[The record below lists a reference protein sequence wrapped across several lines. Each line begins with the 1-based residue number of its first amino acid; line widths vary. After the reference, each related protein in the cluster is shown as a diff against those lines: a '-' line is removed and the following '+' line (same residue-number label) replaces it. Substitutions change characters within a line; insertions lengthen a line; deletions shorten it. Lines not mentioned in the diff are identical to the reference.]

1 MGGGLMQLVAYG
13 AQDVY
18 LTGNPQITFWKV
30 TYRRYTNFAVESIE
44 QTFNGQ
50 ADFGRRVTC
59 TISRNGD
66 LAYRT
71 YLQVTLP
78 QIQTS
83 SDGPTHAR
91 WLDYPGEQIISCV
104 EVEIGGQRIDR
115 QYGDWMHI
123 WNQLTITASQKEGY
137 NKMVGNTTALTYVAN
152 CCGSDVEQICAA
164 GNTVCGNDCV
174 QRNAL
179 PTTTLYIPLQFWYCS
194 NPGLAIPLI
203 ALQYHEVKIVLEMN
217 YLENMLW
224 AVNAARDA
232 IGRGAGHFA
241 KNESV
246 YNSTCLVCASLYVDY
261 VFLDT
266 DERRRMAQNPHEYL
280 IEQLQFTGDQS
291 IGSSSNK
298 IQLNFNHPCKE
309 LIWVVQPQCN
319 VDYCAQFQA
328 GSQQNMLYGA
338 QPFNYTDQLDN
349 LPRAAHNYR
358 LDLADSRGPF
368 PLSKFSSFG
377 QECIGPYCLPLVDVF
392 ATNAKELNDIV
403 ADMIIAAAFSDEQ
416 KHHITVALSE
426 GDEHTPMQKVQAQLA
441 GKGTLKLSTDQ
452 LTTVAMS
459 LVQQH
464 SSDQHSPAGLLLS
477 AIMMNEKYDSTVVDA
492 LAALGGSF
500 GIAVD
505 QMRSNANAFRPH
517 PDSWCDIAAP
527 FGGAF
532 NATSIPA
539 NNVRVPGGQTNI
551 VGDLNAVMG
560 GKGNYPGD
568 APVPEVGCNSC
579 SVANC
584 PNLVCN
590 PAQAVAAVVTKAS
603 RHETCAGDNPVVCAK
618 LLLNGQDRFSERL
631 GSYFDLVQ
639 PFQHHT
645 STPSTGINVYS
656 FALRPEEHQPSGTC
670 NFSRID
676 NASIQMVVSANTVR
690 AGGMANVR
698 VYATNYNVLRIMS
711 GMGGLAYSN

>member
-1 MGGGLMQLVAYG
+1 MQLVAYG

-30 TYRRYTNFAVESIE
+30 TYRRYTNFATESIE

-78 QIQTS
+78 QISTNKDAS
-83 SDGPTHAR
+83 KGPGLAR
-91 WLDYPGEQIISCV
+91 WLDYPGEQIINCV

-123 WNQLTITASQKEGY
+123 WNQLTITASQEEGY
-137 NKMVGNTTALTYVAN
+137 NKMVGNTTELTYLAT
-152 CCGSDVEQICAA
+152 CCGKEVETICD
-164 GNTVCGNDCV
+164 TSQSVCGTGCV
-174 QRNAL
+174 HRSAL
-179 PTTTLYIPLQFWYCS
+179 PTSTLYVPLQFWYCT

-224 AVNAARDA
+224 ATNVAADA
-232 IGRGAGHFA
+232 APDTGSASGYFA
-241 KNESV
+241 KNDAI
-246 YNSTCLVCASLYVDY
+246 YNGTCLVCASLYVDY

-291 IGSSSNK
+291 IGSSANK

-309 LIWVVQPQCN
+309 LIWVVQPLCN
-319 VDYCAQFQA
+319 VDYCGQFQA
-328 GSQQNMLYGA
+328 FTQQNMLFGA
-338 QPFNYTDQLDN
+338 QPFNYTDQLDG
-349 LPRAAHNYR
+349 LPRSSLNYR
-358 LDLADSRGPF
+358 LDLTKSGTTKPGSQFNKDYAS
-368 PLSKFSSFG
+368 
-377 QECIGPYCLPLVDVF
+377 CVGPYCGLQVQASSAKTGNVF
-392 ATNAKELNDIV
+392 AAAGIPTDAKSSV
-403 ADMIIAAAFSDEQ
+403 ADATCNPVYAAQTS
-416 KHHITVALSE
+416 V
-426 GDEHTPMQKVQAQLA
+426 
-441 GKGTLKLSTDQ
+441 STDGKI
-452 LTTVAMS
+452 AFG
-459 LVQQH
+459 
-464 SSDQHSPAGLLLS
+464 DAAG
-477 AIMMNEKYDSTVVDA
+477 
-492 LAALGGSF
+492 
-500 GIAVD
+500 
-505 QMRSNANAFRPH
+505 
-517 PDSWCDIAAP
+517 
-527 FGGAF
+527 
-532 NATSIPA
+532 
-539 NNVRVPGGQTNI
+539 
-551 VGDLNAVMG
+551 
-560 GKGNYPGD
+560 YPGD
-568 APVPEVGCNSC
+568 NATAFGGVDCDSC
-579 SVANC
+579 SLANC
-584 PNLVCN
+584 PRLHCS
-590 PAQAVAAVVTKAS
+590 PAMAIAAVVTESS
-603 RHETCAGDNPVVCAK
+603 RSQNCWGNNPVVCAK

-645 STPSTGINVYS
+645 STPATGINVYS